1 MVVKFR
7 SSLPTSR
14 GFKKLTSAE
23 SEELI
28 VRRLLDGIVQG
39 RHTNRIKEFPEQTSA
54 ISETDMGSPRCGAIV
69 PGKPKTTTFGAGGW
83 DEKWLE
89 NSLPFGLGR
98 PKFLGAMLLSGRVSI
113 PKVSFI
119 LLMAEILH
127 HLGCMKPYE

>member
-39 RHTNRIKEFPEQTSA
+39 RHTNRIKEFPEQTSV

-69 PGKPKTTTFGAGGW
+69 QGKPKTTTLVLVVGMRNGW
-83 DEKWLE
+83 KTPYLLGWE
-89 NSLPFGLGR
+89 GLN
-98 PKFLGAMLLSGRVSI
+98 F
-113 PKVSFI
+113 
-119 LLMAEILH
+119 
-127 HLGCMKPYE
+127 